1 MDIMQRD
8 NIAIQLGALGNTTRL
23 AIYEQLVRVGINGL
37 KVGEIKE
44 IINTPSSTL
53 SHHLARL
60 INSGLVTQE
69 RIGRSLV
76 CRAETETMDSMVM
89 YLANNCCG
97 DDSEIWA

>member
-1 MDIMQRD
+1 MQ
-8 NIAIQLGALGNTTRL
+8 LEALGNSTRL
-23 AIYEQLVRVGINGL
+23 AVYERLVKAGKNGL

-44 IINTPSSTL
+44 IIDIPSSTL
-53 SHHLARL
+53 SHHLVRL
-60 INSGLVTQE
+60 IHSGLVTRE

-89 YLANNCCG
+89 YLANNCCS